1 MTNMDKD
8 IEYSCNKCYFL
19 SRLADEEG
27 RPVRGQSK
35 RMHSIWKERY
45 GTEITEQ
52 HLCDQ
57 ASVIR
62 QNEWI
67 TELELENIS
76 RKAFRDIEA
85 DNNDNTSERF
95 YQDEENIL
103 ENEATQVDTEFRRGV
118 EDHDPGYIRFNE
130 RQQWNRTKRV

>member
-1 MTNMDKD
+1 MTNMDKE

-19 SRLADEEG
+19 SRLANEEG

-45 GTEITEQ
+45 ATEITEQ

-62 QNEWI
+62 
-67 TELELENIS
+67 
-76 RKAFRDIEA
+76 
-85 DNNDNTSERF
+85 
-95 YQDEENIL
+95 
-103 ENEATQVDTEFRRGV
+103 
-118 EDHDPGYIRFNE
+118 
-130 RQQWNRTKRV
+130 

>member
-8 IEYSCNKCYFL
+8 IEQSCNKCYFL
-19 SRLADEEG
+19 IRLADEEG

-35 RMHSIWKERY
+35 RMHIIWEERY

-76 RKAFRDIEA
+76 RKALRDIEA

-130 RQQWNRTKRV
+130 RQQGNRTKRV